1 MKPIRT
7 SSSKILIIYLISILC
22 TSISGFSQEKVA
34 PSSPPVVHSE
44 IGDVSDGV
52 PGHLRMVNVGKR
64 QQFSGAEKA
73 TFDTDIFSPKS
84 VSFSRDGKRFYVNS
98 LEGCKTVIYDT
109 RTLEK
114 LRVVEYKFESG
125 KGPLWAFPSGYYK
138 FRHYPDGED
147 RGFRGKPVESA
158 WSHNGR
164 YLWVPFYRRTFDI
177 NAQDPSAIAVID
189 ANDNQIIRMME
200 TGPLPKMVAAS
211 NDGKLMAVT
220 HWGDNTVG
228 LIDISSSNPS
238 EWHHLSPI
246 AIGRQV
252 VPDYPLDKPVNRDAN
267 SGYLL
272 RGTLFTPDNRYLLVS
287 GMAGPLGVID
297 VKNHRYAGSVQSLYG
312 IRHLA
317 VNNGFIYGSKNY
329 AGAVIKVPLD
339 SLVSK
344 IDKAVAE
351 GSKSIGNPKGI
362 EECKVG
368 GGARTLEVSPDGK
381 YIFVACN
388 SGNALYA
395 VDAATMKVADHIRV
409 DSYPVGLAISKDG
422 RRAIVTSQGRKGF
435 GGNAVNIFDIERP
448 DLPEPEAEPAPE
460 TDTSSENDTILFE
473 SNGNDTGIDNSL
485 GESSN
490 SIIEDLFDEPIIL
503 IIALL
508 IVIAFISAT
517 ITFIKRPK

>member
-7 SSSKILIIYLISILC
+7 RSSKRLIIYLISVFCI
-22 TSISGFSQEKVA
+22 SISVFSQEKAA
-34 PSSPPVVHSE
+34 PSTPPVVHSE

-52 PGHLRMVNVGKR
+52 PGHLKMVNVGKR
-64 QQFSGAEKA
+64 QQFSGADKA

-84 VSFSRDGKRFYVNS
+84 VTFSHDGNRFYVNS

-114 LRVVEYKFESG
+114 LGVIEYKFESG
-125 KGPLWAFPSGYYK
+125 KGPLWTPPSGYYK
-138 FRHYPDGED
+138 FRHYPDGEN
-147 RGFRGKPVESA
+147 RKFRGKPVESA

-177 NAQDPSAIAVID
+177 NAQDPSAIAIID
-189 ANDNQIIRMME
+189 AHDNQIIRMME

-228 LIDISSSNPS
+228 LIDISSNNPS

-252 VPDYPLDKPVNRDAN
+252 VPDYPLDKTVNRDAN

-297 VKNHRYAGSVQSLYG
+297 VKSHRYVGSVQSLYG

-317 VNNGFIYGSKNY
+317 INNGFVYGSKNY

-351 GSKSIGNPKGI
+351 GSKIIGNPNGI
-362 EECKVG
+362 VECKVG

-422 RRAIVTSQGRKGF
+422 RRAVVTSQGRKGF

-448 DLPEPEAEPAPE
+448 DLPEAKPEQE
-460 TDTSSENDTILFE
+460 TDTSSENDSILSE
-473 SNGNDTGIDNSL
+473 STGNDISIDNL
-485 GESSN
+485 QKKSSN
-490 SIIEDLFDEPIIL
+490 PIIKDLFDEQIIL
-503 IIALL
+503 IIVLL
-508 IVIAFISAT
+508 FIITIISAT
-517 ITFIKRPK
+517 AIYLRRSKE